1 MDLWVLRLQLLV
13 LTLGCNLQW
22 APKGPRLKW
31 LLKWT
36 NPPKPLPTSPHPA
49 KTIVELLWMT
59 VLIQT
64 NPTVATLVPNHQWW
78 IFHGHLLE
86 YMSNIIMFIIYKWT
100 IYAIAMLNN
109 QRVNQKWC
117 SWPEKIRQASSFCN
131 SAPCEGASATS
142 ASSRI
147 VAQRLLT

>member
-1 MDLWVLRLQLLV
+1 
-13 LTLGCNLQW
+13 
-22 APKGPRLKW
+22 
-31 LLKWT
+31 
-36 NPPKPLPTSPHPA
+36 
-49 KTIVELLWMT
+49 MT

-109 QRVNQKWC
+109 QRVNQK
-117 SWPEKIRQASSFCN
+117 
-131 SAPCEGASATS
+131 
-142 ASSRI
+142 
-147 VAQRLLT
+147 